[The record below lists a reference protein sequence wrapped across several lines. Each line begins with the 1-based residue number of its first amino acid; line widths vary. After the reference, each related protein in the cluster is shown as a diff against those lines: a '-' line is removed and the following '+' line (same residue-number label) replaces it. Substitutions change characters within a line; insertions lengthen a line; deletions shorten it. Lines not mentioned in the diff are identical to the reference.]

1 MWHHLILLDKLNTHD
16 KFMWHITENMDGE
29 VVDANRIEL

>member
-1 MWHHLILLDKLNTHD
+1 MHD

-29 VVDANRIEL
+29 DADANRIELQDIKFKF